1 VAIGDYSLPGYARIV
16 GDGVRGLAI
25 DTSRASIESILE
37 TETLY
42 QYASRQPEARKFMGR
57 MPAYAIALPNGG
69 GDIVVRHA
77 MRGGALGR
85 TGSDLFFPPT
95 RALRELINSL
105 RLRIA
110 GVPTPEVVA
119 FVNYKAGRI
128 FRRSDV
134 ATREVK
140 NGHDLSVVLRE
151 MPAGEHREQCLTAT
165 GTLLAALWRIG
176 AHHPDLN
183 VRNVLITWDEHDG
196 ARAHV
201 LDVDRIRFHVPSDP
215 MVANAN
221 LARLERSLRK
231 VRDRDDV
238 AITDAE
244 IETIRQAATLTES

>member
-1 VAIGDYSLPGYARIV
+1 MAITDSLPGYVRLD

-25 DTSRASIESILE
+25 ESSRSGVQSIIESG
-37 TETLY
+37 TLY
-42 QYASRQPEARKFMGR
+42 DYAAKQPNAREFRGR
-57 MPAYAIALPNGG
+57 IPAYAISLPNGG
-69 GDIVVRHA
+69 GDVVVRHA

-105 RLRIA
+105 RLRLA

-119 FVNYKAGRI
+119 FVTYNAGRI

-134 ATREVK
+134 ATREIK
-140 NGHDLSVVLRE
+140 DGHNLSVVLRE
-151 MPAGEHREQCLTAT
+151 VPSGEHRQECLVAT
-165 GTLLAALWRIG
+165 GSLLALLAKAG

-183 VRNVLITWDEHDG
+183 VRNILVTWEGAAG

-201 LDVDRIRFHVPSDP
+201 LDVDRIHFHIPSDP

-221 LARLERSLRK
+221 IARLERSLKK
-231 VRDRDDV
+231 VREREALEIPDG
-238 AITDAE
+238 E
-244 IETIRQAATLTES
+244 IEIIRAAALSDPK

>member
-1 VAIGDYSLPGYARIV
+1 MAITDSLPGYVRLN

-25 DTSRASIESILE
+25 ESSRSGVQSILDAG
-37 TETLY
+37 TLY
-42 QYASRQPEARKFMGR
+42 DYAAKQPDARKFMGR
-57 MPAYAIALPNGG
+57 MPAYAISLPNGG
-69 GDIVVRHA
+69 GDVVVRHA

-105 RLRIA
+105 RLRLA

-119 FVNYKAGRI
+119 FVTYNAGRV

-134 ATREVK
+134 ATREIK
-140 NGHDLSVVLRE
+140 DGHDLSVVLRE
-151 MPAGEHREQCLTAT
+151 VPSGEHRAECLLAT
-165 GTLLAALWRIG
+165 GKLLASLARAG

-183 VRNVLITWDEHDG
+183 VRNILITWDETAG

-201 LDVDRIRFHVPSDP
+201 LDVDRIRFHMPSDP

-221 LARLERSLRK
+221 IARLERSLRK
-231 VRDRDDV
+231 VREGDGIGVTDGEIDMIRV
-238 AITDAE
+238 AAL
-244 IETIRQAATLTES
+244 AAPK

>member
-1 VAIGDYSLPGYARIV
+1 MAITDSLPGYVRLD

-25 DTSRASIESILE
+25 ERSRSGVQSILE
-37 TETLY
+37 SGTLY
-42 QYASRQPEARKFMGR
+42 DYAATQPNAREFRGR
-57 MPAYAIALPNGG
+57 IPAYAISLPNGG
-69 GDIVVRHA
+69 GDVVVRHA

-105 RLRIA
+105 RLRLT

-119 FVNYKAGRI
+119 FVTYNAGRI

-134 ATREVK
+134 ATREIK
-140 NGHDLSVVLRE
+140 DGHDLSVVLRE
-151 MPAGEHREQCLTAT
+151 VPSGEHRHECLVAA
-165 GTLLAALWRIG
+165 GQLLALLAKGG

-183 VRNVLITWDEHDG
+183 VRNILVTWDETAG
-196 ARAHV
+196 AKAHV

-221 LARLERSLRK
+221 IARLERSLRK
-231 VRDRDDV
+231 VRERDSID
-238 AITDAE
+238 ITDSE
-244 IETIRQAATLTES
+244 IEIVRAAALSEAK

>member
-1 VAIGDYSLPGYARIV
+1 MALTDSLPGYFRLS
-16 GDGVRGLAI
+16 GDGIRGLAI
-25 DTSRASIESILE
+25 ESSRSAIDSILA

-42 QYASRQPEARKFMGR
+42 DYAARQPDARKFRGR
-57 MPAYAIALPNGG
+57 MPAYAISLPNGG
-69 GDIVVRHA
+69 GDVVVRHA

-105 RLRIA
+105 RLRLA

-119 FVNYKAGRI
+119 FVTYNAGRI

-134 ATREVK
+134 ATREIK
-140 NGHDLSVVLRE
+140 DGHDLAVVLRE
-151 MPAGEHREQCLTAT
+151 VPAGEHREECFAAT
-165 GTLLAALWRIG
+165 GDLLAALARAG

-183 VRNVLITWDEHDG
+183 VRNVLITWKEERG
-196 ARAHV
+196 ARAHI

-221 LARLERSLRK
+221 IARLERSLKK
-231 VRDRDDV
+231 VRERDGI
-238 AITDAE
+238 AITDSE
-244 IETIRQAATLTES
+244 IETIRRAALSGDK